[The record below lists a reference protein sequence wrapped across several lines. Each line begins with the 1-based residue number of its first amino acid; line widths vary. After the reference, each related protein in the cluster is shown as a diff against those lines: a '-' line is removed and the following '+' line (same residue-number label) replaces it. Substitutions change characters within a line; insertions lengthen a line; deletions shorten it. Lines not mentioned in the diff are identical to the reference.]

1 MKAIVLQDIGGPSSL
16 RLVDKP
22 DPDPEPGPGQ
32 VLVRL
37 RAASLNYRDT
47 LITTGGYG
55 SRQKRTD
62 LIPLSD
68 GAGEVVA
75 VGPGVRKFRV
85 ADRVTSSFFQSWMAG
100 DPDEAKL
107 DDDLGRAHDGVL
119 CELRVFKETGIAH
132 TPASLTDIEAA
143 SAPCAAL
150 TAWTAIV
157 TLGHTGLG
165 DVVLTQG
172 TGGVSLFAIQFARLC
187 GAEVIATS
195 SSDAKLAR
203 VMEMGAA
210 HLINYVED
218 PDWGKTALALT
229 GGRGVDNVVEVGG
242 AGTLKQSI
250 RAVRPGGTIS
260 IVGVLSGARSDLL
273 IPLIGSRNI
282 RLQGVTVGTVGGLEA
297 MLRAMDFHRIK
308 PVVDR
313 VFPMTEAQAAYEYL
327 ASGQHFGK
335 VCIEI

>member
-1 MKAIVLQDIGGPSSL
+1 M
-16 RLVDKP
+16 
-22 DPDPEPGPGQ
+22 
-32 VLVRL
+32 
-37 RAASLNYRDT
+37 
-47 LITTGGYG
+47 
-55 SRQKRTD
+55 
-62 LIPLSD
+62 
-68 GAGEVVA
+68 
-75 VGPGVRKFRV
+75 RV
-85 ADRVTSSFFQSWMAG
+85 A
-100 DPDEAKL
+100 
-107 DDDLGRAHDGVL
+107 GRTHDGVL
-119 CELRVFKETGIAH
+119 CELRAFKETGIVH
-132 TPASLTDIEAA
+132 TPDSLSDVEAA
-143 SAPCAAL
+143 STPCAAL

-157 TLGHTGLG
+157 TLGQVGLG

-195 SSDAKLAR
+195 SSEAKLAR
-203 VMEMGAA
+203 VKDMGAA

-260 IVGVLSGARSDLL
+260 IIGVLSGARSDLL

-282 RLQGVTVGTVGGLEA
+282 RLQGVTVGTVGGLDA

-308 PVVDR
+308 PVIDR
-313 VFPMTEAQAAYEYL
+313 VFPMAEAQDAYEYL